1 MEKSTENRVS
11 YRILVDARHG
21 TYYCIEP
28 NGKSYIEKSTQKEF
42 LRNGQTNN
50 HI

>member
-21 TYYCIEP
+21 TYYYVEP
-28 NGKSYIEKSTQKEF
+28 NGKNYIKKSTQKEF
-42 LRNGQTNN
+42 SRNGQTNN

>member
-21 TYYCIEP
+21 TYYYVEP
-28 NGKSYIEKSTQKEF
+28 NGKNYIKKSTQKEF
-42 LRNGQTNN
+42 LKNGQTNN